1 MNATPVYRLE
11 KLPTQDMQ
19 SDRTVNPRPWRK
31 GDRIIVDCTNAPVTG
46 LVPSRMRPE
55 IENLILRAVNSHDAM
70 REALETLCKQAR
82 SVMQYTNEYDGQ
94 LIQAIAN
101 GEAALALAKGEF
113 KS

>member
-70 REALETLCKQAR
+70 REAL
-82 SVMQYTNEYDGQ
+82 Q
-94 LIQAIAN
+94 LIVAWNRSGGASSLEEARELTYRKAQ
-101 GEAALALAKGEF
+101 AALALAKGEQ
-113 KS
+113 

>member
-70 REALETLCKQAR
+70 REALEAAVAR
-82 SVMQYTNEYDGQ
+82 VE
-94 LIQAIAN
+94 LAN
-101 GEAALALAKGEF
+101 AEGNSIMSAWLPDAKAALALAKG
-113 KS
+113 SRD

>member
-70 REALETLCKQAR
+70 REALE
-82 SVMQYTNEYDGQ
+82 
-94 LIQAIAN
+94 QAIARIEVAN
-101 GEAALALAKGEF
+101 QEGNPIMSAWLPDAKAALALAKGSRER
-113 KS
+113 

>member
-55 IENLILRAVNSHDAM
+55 IENLILRAINSHDAM
-70 REALETLCKQAR
+70 RRALQAVIAYHDSPYPSNR
-82 SVMQYTNEYDGQ
+82 EVMIDLVND
-94 LIQAIAN
+94 
-101 GEAALALAKGEF
+101 ALALAKGEVR
-113 KS
+113 S

>member
-55 IENLILRAVNSHDAM
+55 IENLILRAVNSFDAM
-70 REALETLCKQAR
+70 REALE
-82 SVMQYTNEYDGQ
+82 
-94 LIQAIAN
+94 QAIARIEVAN
-101 GEAALALAKGEF
+101 QEGNPIMSAWLPDAKAALALAKGGQ
-113 KS
+113 

>member
-70 REALETLCKQAR
+70 REALE
-82 SVMQYTNEYDGQ
+82 
-94 LIQAIAN
+94 QAIARIEVAN
-101 GEAALALAKGEF
+101 QEGNPIMSAWLPDAKAALALAKGEQ
-113 KS
+113 